1 MLPIKIRPATLI
13 DIPSIVEI
21 RIGAVTEDEISEFG
35 VPEDSLYT
43 SVKKL
48 REMWAFENRLK
59 DGFEVFVAEDQGRV
73 VGFIVFTVKGDDN
86 IDNLVVAKEWQG
98 KGVGRTLV
106 EFVEG
111 LAKSRGFHVI
121 RTDTTENAK
130 GVAWRAYGFWIKM
143 GYEDIGER
151 IPSEYDFKNIPLVK
165 KLN

>member
-1 MLPIKIRPATLI
+1 MPSLKFRPATI
-13 DIPSIVEI
+13 NDVPIIVEI
-21 RIGAVTEDEISEFG
+21 RVGAVTEDDISEFG

-73 VGFIVFTVKGDDN
+73 VGFIVFTVKGNDN
-86 IDNLVVAKEWQG
+86 IDNIVVAKDQQG
-98 KGVGRTLV
+98 IGVGRSLV
-106 EFVEG
+106 EYVES

-121 RTDTTENAK
+121 RTDTTENSK

-143 GYEDIGER
+143 GYIDIGER

-165 KLN
+165 KLK